1 MRSLLDILTE
11 SLTKAVVEK
20 LKRTKKKQPEYRKKG
35 LVGPG
40 GAWKTAKRQAKKQGQ
55 GDNDNYV
62 GAIFKK
68 MQGKK

>member
-11 SLTKAVVEK
+11 GLTKAVVEK
-20 LKRTKKKQPEYRKKG
+20 LKKKQPKYKKKG

-55 GDNDNYV
+55 EDNDNYV